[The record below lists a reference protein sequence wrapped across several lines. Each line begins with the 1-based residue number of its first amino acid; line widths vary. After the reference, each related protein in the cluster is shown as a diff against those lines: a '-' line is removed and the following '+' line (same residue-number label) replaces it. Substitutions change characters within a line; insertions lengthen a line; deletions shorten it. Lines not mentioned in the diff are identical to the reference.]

1 MEAVQCGQATCITS
15 VCCLQEQDEELSME
29 MAGLVYRRVHL
40 SNTSSG
46 IDSMEQS
53 CLHVDTGH
61 SPCLPLAS
69 PSLDLSTIGHSVN
82 ALSDQQS
89 LRYGIDLALD
99 Y

>member
-1 MEAVQCGQATCITS
+1 MEAILLSGNTYKLC
-15 VCCLQEQDEELSME
+15 VCFLQEQDEELSME
-29 MAGLVYRRVHL
+29 MAGLMMRRVHL

-53 CLHVDTGH
+53 SLHVDTGH
-61 SPCLPLAS
+61 SPCIPLAS
-69 PSLDLSTIGHSVN
+69 PSFDLSTIGHSVN
-82 ALSDQQS
+82 GLSEQQS